1 MIVATTLGQFQ
12 KMLRNV
18 TTLTDVLIQL
28 SENYYLLS
36 RLRPKRIELA
46 GGRSF
51 NLLRHAVGL
60 ELASR
65 LYRLLDTDTSSQ
77 GYCGIVDRLKE
88 KALFNALMPAFNH
101 DERKTIDD
109 LKQIYAE
116 TATLLKA
123 LVKSAAY
130 TRINVF
136 RQRFIG
142 HINPTPGMLEGMTPA
157 RRRRVDT
164 EQLDTRD
171 IRAVIKRISI
181 ICDKLAYMNGR
192 NQFNPRSIATLA
204 ADDARELWGL
214 GPPPSRTPSFLL
226 PTGRGRDTRGKK

>member
-1 MIVATTLGQFQ
+1 MAVATTLEQFQ

-18 TTLTDVLIQL
+18 TTLTDALIQL
-28 SENYYLLS
+28 SENYYLMS
-36 RLRPKRIELA
+36 RLRSERVELP

-51 NLLRHAVGL
+51 NLMRHAVGL

-88 KALFNALMPAFNH
+88 KALFKALMPAFNH
-101 DERKTIDD
+101 DGRKTKDD
-109 LKQIYAE
+109 LKQVYADA
-116 TATLLKA
+116 TALLKA

-142 HINPTPGMLEGMTPA
+142 HINPTPGMLNDMTPA

-164 EQLDTRD
+164 EQLNTSDVRV
-171 IRAVIKRISI
+171 VIKRLSV
-181 ICDKLAYMNGR
+181 ICDKLTYMNGR
-192 NQFNPRSIATLA
+192 GQFAPKGIASMA

-214 GPPPSRTPSFLL
+214 GPLPSRTPSFLM
-226 PTGRGRDTRGKK
+226 PTGRGRDARRKK